1 MTTRLVAAPDSP
13 IACVTFSSCPALPS
27 GRGPGSAPS
36 VQSRP
41 VGHEHGLRCLVSH
54 PGPFQAQSPDSRTNA
69 PLLLPR
75 TTTGNWLSPP
85 PPWRVTNGTPA
96 EVTGEPGELTEEDTN
111 HCRCWGQPL
120 SGRCIPTSYS
130 GKKS

>member
-1 MTTRLVAAPDSP
+1 MTTRPVAAPDSP

-54 PGPFQAQSPDSRTNA
+54 PGPFQAQSPDSRTSA
-69 PLLLPR
+69 PAPAAAHDNR
-75 TTTGNWLSPP
+75 NWLSPP

-96 EVTGEPGELTEEDTN
+96 EVTGEPGKRTEEETN
-111 HCRCWGQPL
+111 HSHRRGHLL
-120 SGRCIPTSYS
+120 SGRGISANY
-130 GKKS
+130 